1 MAAISALRSYLN
13 SLPAGYQ
20 LHWYTIEQVIG
31 QGAFG
36 ITYLAEDVNL
46 SRKVAIKEYMPA
58 QLAVRA
64 DDKSA
69 QPVSLEEAEKYFWGK
84 DRFLNEARLL
94 ADVKH
99 PNIVQVLSVFET
111 NNTAYMVMQYE
122 RGESLDNI
130 LKRHG
135 TLDQAQLLEVLY
147 PIMEGLEFIHSRH
160 IIHRDVKPGNIYIR
174 EDGPPVLLDFGS
186 ARRSL
191 QTRTAKLT
199 SLVTPGYAPIEQY
212 GARANKQG
220 PWTDIY
226 GLGATLHRSITGS
239 PPPDAINRS
248 ESIVTES
255 LDTYCPTA
263 TKTEYEFCPALITAI
278 QEALKFKPQDRP
290 QSITEWRNIFE
301 NDLLSSTNAT
311 KNLFPVG
318 TLTEQI
324 NNKESTTYIVESNEA
339 SRDPYVQSTLISKFW
354 LAAMLMLTIGVYVGY
369 ANDYFSSAD
378 TSNQLADFNNEESF
392 SQLLADLIT
401 NVEESGENVDPFGNS
416 ADIGLSILDPDLVS
430 INATDVISTGIP
442 GFELVGSTLAP
453 TQTLPVAQK
462 MIAPDLQ
469 ALLKAAKKDLRAQRL
484 TRPAGENALEKYR
497 AALLLSPGNLEAQEG
512 LSAIVA
518 SYATLVMKAIDENRF
533 DDAEKLID
541 RAEGISPGHEKISAA
556 NNALEI
562 AQFDYAIENINVPI
576 EPDVDSPKVAAVAPQ
591 TGDEKKRGDAFVQQI
606 SGEN

>member
-301 NDLLSSTNAT
+301 NDLLSGTDAT
-311 KNLFPVG
+311 KNLFPMG

-339 SRDPYVQSTLISKFW
+339 SRDPYVQSALISRYW
-354 LAAMLMLTIGVYVGY
+354 LAAMLVLTIGVYVGY
-369 ANDYFSSAD
+369 ANDYFSSTTR
-378 TSNQLADFNNEESF
+378 TSEQITDFDNEESI
-392 SQLLADLIT
+392 SQLFADLIT
-401 NVEESGENVDPFGNS
+401 DVEQPVENFAPFDN
-416 ADIGLSILDPDLVS
+416 DTEIGLSILDPDLMS
-430 INATDVISTGIP
+430 INTTEDIETGMP
-442 GFELVGSTLAP
+442 DLALAGGTLAP
-453 TQTLPVAQK
+453 TRTLALQK
-462 MIAPDLQ
+462 TKPPDLQ
-469 ALLKAAKKDLRAQRL
+469 GLLKAAKKDLQAQRL

-497 AALLLSPGNLEAQEG
+497 AALLLAPGNLEAQEG
-512 LSAIVA
+512 LDAIVD
-518 SYATLVMKAIDENRF
+518 SYATLVMKAINENRF

-556 NNALEI
+556 DNALKI

-591 TGDEKKRGDAFVQQI
+591 SNDEQKRGDAFVQQI